1 MHVTTTA
8 TAAPAS
14 APASGP
20 SAPTRT
26 VTWRRLASVTAGAA
40 LFALALGSVGTSL
53 GAVVAGRLA
62 EGVTWPLVGVFAA
75 CVVGG
80 AVLDTLGRFL
90 WAGVADRA
98 EGALREDLLD
108 AALGQPLPAL
118 SEQAVGEVLDRVDDD
133 SREVGSL
140 VRLQVWMMLRAIISV
155 VPMLVVATATWWPSI
170 IVFPLFTVAAFWSI
184 RGLLP
189 PITERKVVE
198 EAAWT
203 DHAAVLEEGIAGRDD
218 LRTSLGQSFAVR
230 RLAALSAEVHR
241 RFLDVLV
248 LERSVVLRT
257 GLILHGLLAAV
268 SVAGV
273 VLAVT
278 GRLSLAQLVTLF
290 LITATFVGSVGRV
303 AEQLPDLQAGLG
315 AVVRLRQML
324 AVEPEPVGGESLPD
338 GPVGL
343 EFRRAS
349 FAYAEG
355 TFALE
360 DVDLAVP
367 PGATLALVG
376 RTGSGKSTL
385 ASLVSRAVE
394 PRRGDVLLGGTDV
407 LDLDLEALRHAVGVV
422 TQRTEILAGT
432 LAQNIT
438 LFAEIPTDRIEAV
451 VDELGLTDWVAGLEN
466 GLDTLLGPGGTTL
479 SAGEE
484 QLLAFARLLMRDVQ
498 VVVLDEATARMDP
511 LTEARV
517 VAASDRLLRG
527 RTGILIAHRLSTIAR
542 ADLVAVLAA
551 GRVVQAGPRAELAE
565 TAGPY
570 RDLLDA
576 AATTPDGVVDVSPQ
590 AEHRGRDAHGG
601 AGGVGPDDDT
611 TPSGANPRHPAVASV
626 YPDLDPAEAAGGTTG
641 PAAAPD
647 PTVRAT
653 TDAVLA
659 DDDVHVRVPTWD
671 ADAPDVDTR
680 EVGSPDGV
688 EDETRSVTG
697 EAPAALGTARRRG
710 EVPEARDPGDGPS
723 LARGVVSALLVRPP
737 WGLVAVALFSVF
749 ALTGATGSLTGY
761 AWGHTVESISHGGRP
776 WWWLLGAVAS
786 TLVGPIAL
794 AVAIVRYPRWWVEV
808 LLRVRMAVLVGQTD
822 QRRLAKVPPGEVV
835 ARAMDSDR
843 YARYADRWVDFLN
856 GLLVAVVTAVAA
868 RTWLAGLVLI
878 VVMVASASASALGR
892 PVAGRSAA
900 RASAARAT
908 FGRVL
913 VSALESARTV
923 KLAGRTPQIR
933 RHLRAVDAGR
943 VEAAVREHR
952 VQALL
957 DGVPT
962 VMVQAGAVAAWAA
975 VIGGRWGLAT
985 ALLVVNAV
993 NGFDWFGRVA
1003 GAVVTEAPG
1012 TRAWQVATSRMAGGV
1027 DLVDLPPGVDLL
1039 TGEAPE
1045 PPHVPRVPL
1054 ERLSLRGLSAVHEDG
1069 TIGVE
1074 DVDLDIDRGELVLLV
1089 GQVGAGKSSL
1099 LRALA
1104 GLTDHRGSMRWNGRD
1119 IDDPELFLRPG
1130 QVSYVAQVPRV
1141 LSGTF
1146 ADNIRLGHDDRP
1158 FGEPVS
1164 DARLDSD
1171 VEAAGGPYSV
1181 VGHRGV
1187 RLSGGQVQRLA
1198 LARAL
1203 AAEAEL
1209 LLADDVSSALDAR
1222 TEIELW
1228 QALRVRSTTVV
1239 GASSKRA
1246 ALAQADRVVVL
1257 VEGRVA
1263 AVGPWASLASRWSH
1277 LAG

>member
-1 MHVTTTA
+1 MPISSTPA
-8 TAAPAS
+8 TGDPD
-14 APASGP
+14 
-20 SAPTRT
+20 RT
-26 VTWRRLASVTAGAA
+26 VTWRRLSSPVAAAA
-40 LFALALGSVGTSL
+40 LVALTLGAVGTSA

-62 EGVTWPLVGVFAA
+62 EHVTWSLVGWFAA

-80 AVLDTLGRFL
+80 AVLDTVGRFL

-98 EGALREDLLD
+98 EGRLREDLLD

-133 SREVGSL
+133 TREVGSL
-140 VRLQVWMMLRAIISV
+140 VRLQVWMMLRALVSI
-155 VPMLVVATATWWPSI
+155 VPMLVVAGWTWGPAL
-170 IVFPLFTVAAFWSI
+170 VAFPLFAVVALWSI
-184 RGLLP
+184 RGLLG
-189 PITERKVVE
+189 PIAERKVVE

-218 LRTSLGQSFAVR
+218 LRTSLGQAFAVK
-230 RLAALSAEVHR
+230 RLAGLSAEVHR
-241 RFLDVLV
+241 RFVDVLV
-248 LERSVVLRT
+248 LERAVTLRT
-257 GLILHGLLAAV
+257 GLVLHGLLAV
-268 SVAGV
+268 VAAIGV
-273 VLAVT
+273 TLTVT
-278 GRLSLAQLVTLF
+278 GGLSLAQLVTLF
-290 LITATFVGSVGRV
+290 LITATFVGSIGRV

-315 AVVRLRQML
+315 AIVRLRQML
-324 AVEPEPVGGESLPD
+324 GVEPEPVGGAHLPD
-338 GPVGL
+338 GAVGL
-343 EFRRAS
+343 EFRHTS

-355 TFALE
+355 AFALQG
-360 DVDLAVP
+360 VDLAVP
-367 PGATLALVG
+367 AGATLALVG

-394 PRRGDVLLGGTDV
+394 PRPGEVFLGGVDV
-407 LDLDLEALRHAVGVV
+407 RDLDLQALRQSVGVV
-422 TQRTEILAGT
+422 TQRTEILAGS

-438 LFAEIPTDRIEAV
+438 LFADVPTGRVEAV
-451 VDELGLTDWVAGLEN
+451 VDELGLTDWVAGLDE

-517 VAASDRLLRG
+517 VAASDRLLRD

-542 ADLVAVLAA
+542 ADLVAVLAD
-551 GRVVQAGPRAELAE
+551 GRVLQAGPRAELA
-565 TAGPY
+565 ASPGAY

-576 AATTPDGVVDVSPQ
+576 AEVTPDAPFDAVTRDEADAPDAEVDID
-590 AEHRGRDAHGG
+590 AERAVPVDAPDATPAATGGR
-601 AGGVGPDDDT
+601 P
-611 TPSGANPRHPAVASV
+611 PAVAAAVPGS
-626 YPDLDPAEAAGGTTG
+626 DPAEATGAETG
-641 PAAAPD
+641 PEAAP
-647 PTVRAT
+647 
-653 TDAVLA
+653 
-659 DDDVHVRVPTWD
+659 VP
-671 ADAPDVDTR
+671 
-680 EVGSPDGV
+680 
-688 EDETRSVTG
+688 VT
-697 EAPAALGTARRRG
+697 ALGTARRRG
-710 EVPEARDPGDGPS
+710 EVPEVRDPGDGPS
-723 LARGVVSALLVRPP
+723 LARGVVNALRVRPS
-737 WGLVAVALFSVF
+737 WGLVAVALFLVF
-749 ALTGATGSLTGY
+749 SLSGAMGGLTGY
-761 AWGHTVESISHGGRP
+761 TWGHTVESLERGETP
-776 WWWLLGAVAS
+776 WVWLVATVVAILLGPVALSAAV
-786 TLVGPIAL
+786 
-794 AVAIVRYPRWWVEV
+794 VRYPRWWVEV
-808 LLRVRMAVLVGQTD
+808 LLRVRMAVLRGQTD
-822 QRRLAKVPPGEVV
+822 QRRLPKVPPGEVV
-835 ARAMDSDR
+835 ARAMDADR
-843 YARYADRWVDFLN
+843 FARYADRWVDFTN
-856 GLLVAVVTAVAA
+856 GLLIAAFTALAA
-868 RTWLAGLVLI
+868 RTWLAGLVLL
-878 VVMVASASASALGR
+878 VVMVASAGASAVGR

-900 RASAARAT
+900 RASAARAR

-913 VSALESARTV
+913 VSTLESARTV
-923 KLAGRTPQIR
+923 KLAGRTAEIR
-933 RHLRAVDAGR
+933 RHLRAVDGGR

-975 VIGGRWGLAT
+975 VLTGQWGLAT
-985 ALLVVNAV
+985 ALLVVSTV
-993 NGFDWFGRVA
+993 GGFDWFGRVA

-1027 DLVDLPPGVDLL
+1027 DLVDLAPGIDLL

-1045 PPHVPRVPL
+1045 PPPVPRVPL
-1054 ERLSLRGLSAVHEDG
+1054 ERVSMRGLSAMHEDG

-1074 DVDLDIDRGELVLLV
+1074 DVDLDIDRGDLVLLV

-1104 GLTDHRGSMRWNGRD
+1104 GLTDHLGELRWNGTD
-1119 IDDPELFLRPG
+1119 VDDPELFLRPG
-1130 QVSYVAQVPRV
+1130 QVAYVAQVPRV

-1146 ADNIRLGHDDRP
+1146 ADNVQLGHDRP
-1158 FGEPVS
+1158 FGDPVS
-1164 DARLDSD
+1164 DARLDPD
-1171 VEAAGGPYSV
+1171 VEQAGGAHSL

-1203 AAEAEL
+1203 AADAEL

-1228 QALRVRSTTVV
+1228 RALRARSTTVV

-1263 AVGPWASLASRWSH
+1263 AVGPWTELSQRWGH